1 MRCTKAG
8 TLVFI
13 LVLLVPSWA
22 LATARTTP
30 AANPAYPIIIPPVSG
45 THGPWTYQAAAF
57 PYGTAGTLTAITGTT
72 HANTTLDSVTNGHGI
87 TNGQYITIAGEVGAF
102 RVTAGQGTNSLTLNR
117 AATSS
122 SAGLALQYTQ
132 RYTDV
137 AELGYNVSGTYQNE
151 PISVIGTE
159 IDRLDTDGYRKS
171 KFITEFFDEDHL
183 TNVRPFVLYYNQD
196 TSTFS
201 QTQLMSGDNSL
212 LLGCGF
218 SVTNAANARQLLKIC
233 SDVGSDSWGTITTD
247 AKFTVSTNGNN
258 STILTM
264 YSTYTSGATNDYLK
278 FDLNNASAAQVTF
291 GAIGVNSTTRTA
303 SSEAGTMTIFVTKAG
318 DWTFKPLILTGTAA
332 TLHSTVALIAPY
344 TTSPAS
350 NAACTT
356 GTFTWDTGFFYIC
369 TASGVWKRTALT
381 GGY

>member
-1 MRCTKAG
+1 M
-8 TLVFI
+8 
-13 LVLLVPSWA
+13 
-22 LATARTTP
+22 
-30 AANPAYPIIIPPVSG
+30 IIQPLSG
-45 THGPWTYQAAAF
+45 THGSWTFQGNSIPF
-57 PYGTAGTLTAITGTT
+57 GTAGTLTAITGTT

-132 RYTDV
+132 RYMDY
-137 AELGYNVSGTYQNE
+137 AETGYNISGSYPNE
-151 PISVIGTE
+151 PIAISGNE
-159 IDRLDTDGYRKS
+159 IDKLDTDGYRKS
-171 KFITEFFDEDHL
+171 TFLTEFFNEAHT
-183 TNVRPFVLYYNQD
+183 TNVRPFMLYYNQD
-196 TSTFS
+196 TSKFS

-218 SVTNAANARQLLKIC
+218 SVKNAANARQLLQIC
-233 SDVGSDSWGTITTD
+233 SDVGADSWGIITTD
-247 AKFTVSTNGNN
+247 AQFTMSTNGNN
-258 STILTM
+258 STIMTL
-264 YSTYTSGATNDYLK
+264 YSTYTSGSTNDYMK
-278 FDLNNASAAQVTF
+278 FDFTNASSTKVTF

-303 SSEAGTMTIFVTKAG
+303 SSEAGTMSIFVTKAG
-318 DWTFKPLILTGTAA
+318 DWTFRPLILTGTTA
-332 TLHSTVALIAPY
+332 TLNSTVALIAPF